1 MQQSVSQRYG
11 DVAVIF
17 HWLIAFLI
25 IGLLAVGK
33 YMTNLEPD
41 DPVRFQLTQW
51 HKSFGCYSLC
61 LLLAG

>member
-1 MQQSVSQRYG
+1 MDRTIKQSYG

-33 YMTNLEPD
+33 YMTSLDDN
-41 DPVRFQLTQW
+41 DPVRF
-51 HKSFGCYSLC
+51 
-61 LLLAG
+61 